1 LGDSVGAMARGGFFA
16 VDSLSSVHILVVDDD
31 GSFRDVLVALLRY
44 CGALVT
50 AVGTPE
56 EALMAMDQVKPDVV
70 VFTVGGDRISATSLP
85 RRVRARKP
93 EDGGNVPILAILRE
107 GGAAT
112 LSESVNAQVVE
123 PLNPWELCRM
133 ISTLLAT
140 G

>member
-1 LGDSVGAMARGGFFA
+1 MARGGFFA
-16 VDSLSSVHILVVDDD
+16 VDSLTSVHVLVVDDD
-31 GSFRDVLVALLRY
+31 SSFREVLVALLRY

-56 EALMAMDQVKPDVV
+56 EALMAMDQVKPDAIVV
-70 VFTVGGDRISATSLP
+70 TVGGSRVSATSLP

-93 EDGGNVPILAILRE
+93 EDGGHVPIVAIMRD
-107 GGAAT
+107 GAEAAPP
-112 LSESVNAQVVE
+112 ESVNAHLRE

-133 ISTLLAT
+133 SSTLLST

>member
-1 LGDSVGAMARGGFFA
+1 MARGGFFA
-16 VDSLSSVHILVVDDD
+16 VDSLTSVHVLVVDDD
-31 GSFRDVLVALLRY
+31 ASFREVLVALLRY

-70 VFTVGGDRISATSLP
+70 VITVGGGRVSTTSLP

-93 EDGGNVPILAILRE
+93 EDGGNVPIVAILRE
-107 GGAAT
+107 GAAET
-112 LSESVNAQVVE
+112 LPESVNAQVAE